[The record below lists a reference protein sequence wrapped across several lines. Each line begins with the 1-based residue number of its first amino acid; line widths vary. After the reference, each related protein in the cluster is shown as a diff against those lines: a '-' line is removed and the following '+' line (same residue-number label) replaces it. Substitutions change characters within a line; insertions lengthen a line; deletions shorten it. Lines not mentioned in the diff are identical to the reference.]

1 MAPLTDPSSEAASPS
16 EAPLPPEAR
25 PPRWR
30 RWAGTA
36 LSWLGTLLLALLAMQ
51 TVGWLRAPELPE
63 QAPDFA
69 LRDLDGQTVSLA
81 DFRGQTVV
89 VNFWATWCGPCR
101 IEAPALAR
109 FAASHPDI
117 PVLGLATDGPA
128 AKVRATAQRI
138 GADYPILLA
147 DRATADAYQV
157 TTLPTTVV
165 VGPDGEVRGVHV
177 GLLTDPQIR
186 WLVGVW

>member
-16 EAPLPPEAR
+16 EAPPPPEAR

-51 TVGWLRAPELPE
+51 AVGWLRAPELPE